1 MFTGPV
7 AAASAEMAVLDTL
20 EDSTAPSQDA
30 SDPETA
36 LQPDTAAPTRVP
48 DAFPTLGEYFGDI
61 PTDIVGGTKAIF
73 TRENVPLAI
82 AGAGATLVAFA
93 LDESVQNYFEDH
105 RPLGSSDQTGARVG
119 SRYVLAGSAISL
131 FLAGELLNDRKLAD
145 TGMVSA
151 EAMVVDAVVVEVLK
165 YATQRKRPNG
175 GDNMSFPS
183 GHASATATFAA
194 SVSEMYDWNLAV
206 AVPLY
211 TVTVFV
217 AASRIQG
224 GEHHLSDVVA
234 GIALG
239 TVIGKSFA
247 GYTKKKRTSQR
258 TGLQVVGIVPLF
270 GEDCRG
276 FVAMLE
282 F

>member
-1 MFTGPV
+1 V
-7 AAASAEMAVLDTL
+7 QQEA
-20 EDSTAPSQDA
+20 
-30 SDPETA
+30 
-36 LQPDTAAPTRVP
+36 AAPTRAP
-48 DAFPTLGEYFGDI
+48 DAFPTLGDYIGDI
-61 PTDIVGGTKAIF
+61 PADLAGGTKAIF
-73 TRENVPLAI
+73 TRENIPLAL

-93 LDESVQNYFEDH
+93 LDQSVQNYFEDH
-105 RPLGSSDQTGARVG
+105 QPLGSSDKTGARIG
-119 SRYVLAGSAISL
+119 KAYVLGAAAAGL
-131 FLAGELLNDRKLAD
+131 FIAGEIIGDRKLAD

-151 EAMVVDAVVVEVLK
+151 EAMVVDVVVVEMLK

-194 SVSEMYDWNLAV
+194 SVSEMYDWNLAI

-211 TVTVFV
+211 AVTAYVG
-217 AASRIQG
+217 ATRIQS
-224 GEHHLSDVVA
+224 GEHHFSDVVA

-247 GYTKKKRTSQR
+247 VYTKKKRTGPR

-276 FVAMLE
+276 FMAMLE